1 MAGILRRAGADAG
14 KRPARRDTRQEPP
27 KKSVKARSRRVQ
39 HGATRNPVAR
49 EKTVEGGK
57 IAIPSVWLN
66 RLLILLGAAVVL
78 TAGIKAFVTVQ
89 SLPVQRISVTG
100 ELEHTQAQLV
110 QDIVQ
115 PGLVGGFLNA
125 DLKQIQR
132 QLEGL
137 PWIYEANVRRKWPN
151 ALEIHVVEELPI
163 ARWGQD
169 GFLNHEGGV
178 FHSDKEGDWA
188 SLPRLQGS
196 GDSARSM
203 VQKYQRLVEIL
214 APFNLAVEQ
223 LTEDERGQL
232 EVVLAGGMQLN
243 LGSDRFLERMHRFV
257 EIYRNELSA
266 RQADVARV
274 DLRYENGIAVAF
286 KEPTQADPSSVAGI

>member
-27 KKSVKARSRRVQ
+27 KKSVKARGRRVQ

-137 PWIYEANVRRKWPN
+137 PWIYEANVRRKC
-151 ALEIHVVEELPI
+151 V
-163 ARWGQD
+163 
-169 GFLNHEGGV
+169 
-178 FHSDKEGDWA
+178 WA
-188 SLPRLQGS
+188 VIS
-196 GDSARSM
+196 
-203 VQKYQRLVEIL
+203 
-214 APFNLAVEQ
+214 
-223 LTEDERGQL
+223 
-232 EVVLAGGMQLN
+232 
-243 LGSDRFLERMHRFV
+243 LGSRCRGRCSCWRCGRCWNKCWRFL
-257 EIYRNELSA
+257 
-266 RQADVARV
+266 
-274 DLRYENGIAVAF
+274 
-286 KEPTQADPSSVAGI
+286 SVSRTC